1 MASIDVVADALERL
15 EDAGVDAARGA
26 DARALAAWARGD
38 ARRRDGD
45 DDARVAL
52 ARACARAMLRAG
64 RASADADAL
73 EDGARAGASRAELPV
88 SLRGA
93 TRTVRDE
100 TFFVQDWKA
109 LRLAQARARPCP
121 AGHL

>member
-1 MASIDVVADALERL
+1 MLQGGAAGAVERL
-15 EDAGVDAARGA
+15 S
-26 DARALAAWARGD
+26 L
-38 ARRRDGD
+38 D
-45 DDARVAL
+45 DDRSPAPEEDRF
-52 ARACARAMLRAG
+52 
-64 RASADADAL
+64 AL

-109 LRLAQARARPCP
+109 LRLAQARPRPCP